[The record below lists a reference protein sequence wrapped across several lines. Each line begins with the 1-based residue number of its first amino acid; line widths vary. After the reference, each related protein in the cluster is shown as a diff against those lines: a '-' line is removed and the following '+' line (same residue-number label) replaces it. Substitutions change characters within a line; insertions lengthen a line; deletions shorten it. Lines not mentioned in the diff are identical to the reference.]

1 MKDGDLLLDYT
12 DPVITKSFLRSD
24 SGISDQEITRWLT
37 PLSEKEI
44 EKLDKKA
51 EMKDVIELRSGMT
64 LDKNKSYKITK
75 RKGQQCR
82 FP

>member
-1 MKDGDLLLDYT
+1 MKTRSAQLFVVSLEVKDGDLLLDYT

-51 EMKDVIELRSGMT
+51 EMKGIMRLQGGTS
-64 LDKNKSYKITK
+64 
-75 RKGQQCR
+75 
-82 FP
+82 